1 MSANPWVSEP
11 EVPEAPEAVI
21 EEVAPPP
28 SWQITGHPFPDLP
41 VVDGLDLVVARG
53 STHWV
58 TGAHGGAGTSTLAR
72 LLNWGDAERS
82 WPVPAAG
89 GEPLTVWVVARTNA
103 SGMRAAQTAAVHW
116 ASGNVPGVR
125 LGGVI
130 WNADSPKK
138 LSRALRELRPH
149 VSGAFPSQVVLPWVE
164 RWRIDEEVEASAAP
178 HKVRRALK
186 PLTVTER
193 KTK

>member
-1 MSANPWVSEP
+1 M
-11 EVPEAPEAVI
+11 
-21 EEVAPPP
+21 
-28 SWQITGHPFPDLP
+28 
-41 VVDGLDLVVARG
+41 
-53 STHWV
+53 
-58 TGAHGGAGTSTLAR
+58 
-72 LLNWGDAERS
+72 
-82 WPVPAAG
+82 
-89 GEPLTVWVVARTNA
+89 WVVARTNA

-138 LSRALRELRPH
+138 LSRALRELRTH

-164 RWRIDEEVEASAAP
+164 RWRSDEEVEASAAP